1 MSFNSSDTRG
11 SLYGLVD
18 EHASGI
24 LVSWIKYARATGDYG
39 ILDEYCPLVSLQW
52 RKGKVDSNR
61 GRGKSGPNILDDIN
75 QEKLDQ
81 ADFLKALKVLDGGG
95 SRQSFRYRELVW
107 DVNQRGNMGEN
118 LLHICLLH
126 NTVEQ
131 NDLAKFLVKKFP
143 RLVNDIFISEDYY
156 GLSPLHQAIVNEDV
170 ETMYFL
176 LKNNADVHQRC
187 YGAFFCAEDQK
198 SSRTDSLEHEWVDL
212 NPNTRYTGQMY
223 WGEYPLSFAAC
234 TNQRDA
240 FRLLK
245 AFKADSNKQDTN
257 GNTAMHLAVIHDLP
271 EMFTLIFQMGANLH
285 VRNNQKLT
293 PLALAA
299 KIANKKMYDL
309 ILRLEMDVVWRYGD
323 TVCEVFSLED
333 IDTIRQDTGDLN
345 PSSVLAN
352 IVYGDKAS
360 HLDFF
365 DGLIEDILEKK
376 WEVFAKKRM
385 FLSLFGYLWF
395 LLMLS
400 ISFTTRDLVRII
412 RNYQEVETEEDSYGE
427 SDNSTNSSMWSTID
441 DDPQENY
448 TLLESILI
456 MDKFLRIRHPWQPD
470 FPLPPQCHLW
480 EHKRRKDKVR
490 LIAEIFTLLT
500 VVLRTARDWIDIQRS
515 GYKRWFRTIAAFPE
529 KVLHKVAQLSIFVM
543 IPIRFMCFLSPAV
556 LLIENIMII
565 AVVIM
570 SSLHFFFYC
579 RGLKFVGPFVLM
591 VYKII
596 AGDMLRFFVIYAVF
610 ITAFAQAFFL
620 IFQSCE
626 RAELDYLA
634 RHPDKEREF
643 ENIVSNSF
651 ETMMRMFIMSV
662 GEFGMFYKNLNDC
675 KSNLAGLGK
684 VFFTLYELIV
694 TIMLLNLLIAM
705 MTRTYEKIAEAQKE
719 WKRQWAQVI
728 LMLEQGLSAQE
739 RLLVLYSYSRP
750 LKSDKRH
757 RAFIVKEKRKISQE
771 ELRHLDIILP
781 RKKLSISR
789 NTHSPIIQL
798 NDSGF
803 EILLK

>member
-39 ILDEYCPLVSLQW
+39 ILDEYCTLVSLQW
-52 RKGKVDSNR
+52 RKGKADCDR
-61 GRGKSGPNILDDIN
+61 GTRQNGPNILDDIN
-75 QEKLDQ
+75 QDKLEQ

-95 SRQSFRYRELVW
+95 SRQSFRYRELAW
-107 DVNQRGNMGEN
+107 DVTQRGNMGEN

-131 NDLAKFLVKKFP
+131 NELAKFLVQKFP
-143 RLVNDIFISEDYY
+143 RLINDIFISEDYY

-170 ETMYFL
+170 EMMYFL
-176 LKNNADVHQRC
+176 LKNHADVHQRC

-223 WGEYPLSFAAC
+223 WGEFPLSFAAC
-234 TNQRDA
+234 TNQQDA

-271 EMFTLIFQMGANLH
+271 EMFTLINQLGANLH
-285 VRNNQKLT
+285 ARNNQKLT

-299 KIANKKMYDL
+299 KLANKRMYDL

-333 IDTIRQDTGDLN
+333 IDTIRQDNGDLN
-345 PSSVLAN
+345 PCSVLAN
-352 IVYGDKAS
+352 IVYGDKSS

-365 DGLIEDILEKK
+365 DGLMEDILEKK

-400 ISFTTRDLVRII
+400 ISFTTRDLVRICS
-412 RNYQEVETEEDSYGE
+412 QDTEAEE
-427 SDNSTNSSMWSTID
+427 ANSNQTAASNANNSSMMSPLE
-441 DDPQENY
+441 DPLENY
-448 TLLESILI
+448 TLLESMLF
-456 MDKFLRIRHPWQPD
+456 MDDVFRIRIPWQSTAD
-470 FPLPPQCHLW
+470 LPPQCHLW
-480 EHKRRKDKVR
+480 NHRRRKDKVR
-490 LIAEIFTLLT
+490 LIAEILTLFT
-500 VVLRTARDWIDIQRS
+500 VVMRTIRDGIDIQRS
-515 GYKRWFRTIAAFPE
+515 GYRRWLTTMMAFPE
-529 KVLHKVAQLSIFVM
+529 KVLHKVAQLSIFLM
-543 IPIRFMCFLSPAV
+543 IPIRFACALSPAV

-565 AVVIM
+565 AVVLM

-596 AGDMLRFFVIYAVF
+596 AGDMLRFFVIYVVF

-626 RAELDYLA
+626 RAERDYLA
-634 RHPDKEREF
+634 QHPEKDREF
-643 ENIVSNSF
+643 ENIVSDPF

-675 KSNLAGLGK
+675 KSSLAGLGK

-728 LMLEQGLSAQE
+728 LMLEQSLSTQE
-739 RLLVLYSYSRP
+739 RLLALYSYSRP
-750 LKSDKRH
+750 LKSDKRN
-757 RAFIVKEKRKISQE
+757 RAFIVKEKRPISQE
-771 ELRHLDIILP
+771 ELRHLEIPP
-781 RKKLSISR
+781 RKKLSIAR
-789 NTHSPIIQL
+789 ANSPIIKI
-798 NDSGF
+798 ND
-803 EILLK
+803 

>member
-1 MSFNSSDTRG
+1 MQCVGRRR
-11 SLYGLVD
+11 LEEEEV
-18 EHASGI
+18 ER
-24 LVSWIKYARATGDYG
+24 RAT
-39 ILDEYCPLVSLQW
+39 L
-52 RKGKVDSNR
+52 
-61 GRGKSGPNILDDIN
+61 
-75 QEKLDQ
+75 
-81 ADFLKALKVLDGGG
+81 ALKVLDGGG
-95 SRQSFRYRELVW
+95 SRQSFRYRELAW
-107 DVNQRGNMGEN
+107 DVTQRGNMGEN

-131 NDLAKFLVKKFP
+131 NELAKFLVQKFP
-143 RLVNDIFISEDYY
+143 RLINDIFISEDYY
-156 GLSPLHQAIVNEDV
+156 GLSPLHQAIVNEDM
-170 ETMYFL
+170 EMMYFL
-176 LKNNADVHQRC
+176 LKNHADVHQRC
-187 YGAFFCAEDQK
+187 YGAFFCSEDQK
-198 SSRTDSLEHEWVDL
+198 GSRTDSLEHEWVDL

-223 WGEYPLSFAAC
+223 WGEFPLSFAAC
-234 TNQRDA
+234 TNQQDA

-271 EMFTLIFQMGANLH
+271 EMFTLINQLGANLH
-285 VRNNQKLT
+285 VRNNQSLT

-299 KIANKKMYDL
+299 KLANKRMYDL

-333 IDTIRQDTGDLN
+333 IDTIRQDNGDLN
-345 PSSVLAN
+345 PCSVLAN
-352 IVYGDKAS
+352 IVYGDKSS

-385 FLSLFGYLWF
+385 FVSLFGYLWF

-400 ISFTTRDLVRII
+400 ISFISRDLD
-412 RNYQEVETEEDSYGE
+412 TEKEEAAAKSN
-427 SDNSTNSSMWSTID
+427 SLSNSTNFANASLMSALD
-441 DDPQENY
+441 ADPFENY
-448 TLLESILI
+448 TLLESILF
-456 MDKFLRIRHPWQPD
+456 MDDVFRIKVPWQSSRE
-470 FPLPPQCHLW
+470 LPTQCHLW
-480 EHKRRKDKVR
+480 DHRRRKDKIR
-490 LIAEIFTLLT
+490 LVAEILTLVT
-500 VVLRTARDWIDIQRS
+500 VVLRTL
-515 GYKRWFRTIAAFPE
+515 AFPE
-529 KVLHKVAQLSIFVM
+529 KVLHKVAQLSIFLM
-543 IPIRFMCFLSPAV
+543 IPIRFMCALSPAV

-596 AGDMLRFFVIYAVF
+596 AGDMLRFFVIYVVF

-626 RAELDYLA
+626 RAELDFLA
-634 RHPDKEREF
+634 HNPHREREF
-643 ENIVSNSF
+643 ENILFNSF

-728 LMLEQGLSAQE
+728 LMLEQSLSAQE
-739 RLLVLYSYSRP
+739 RLLALYSYSRP
-750 LKSDKRH
+750 LKSDKRN
-757 RAFIVKEKRKISQE
+757 RAFIVKEKRPSGHDNEPASAFI
-771 ELRHLDIILP
+771 ELCD
-781 RKKLSISR
+781 
-789 NTHSPIIQL
+789 
-798 NDSGF
+798 
-803 EILLK
+803 

>member
-39 ILDEYCPLVSLQW
+39 ILEEYCALLSLQW
-52 RKGKVDSNR
+52 RKGKAGGDR
-61 GRGKSGPNILDDIN
+61 GTRKSGPNILDDIN
-75 QEKLDQ
+75 QDKLEQ

-95 SRQSFRYRELVW
+95 SRQSFRYRELAW
-107 DVNQRGNMGEN
+107 DINQRGNMGEN

-131 NDLAKFLVKKFP
+131 NELAKFLVQKFP
-143 RLVNDIFISEDYY
+143 RLINDIFISEDYY

-170 ETMYFL
+170 EMMYFL

-223 WGEYPLSFAAC
+223 WGEFPLSFAAC
-234 TNQRDA
+234 TNQQDA

-271 EMFTLIFQMGANLH
+271 EMFTLINQLGANLH

-299 KIANKKMYDL
+299 KLANKRMYDL
-309 ILRLEMDVVWRYGD
+309 ILRLEMDVVWRYKD

-333 IDTIRQDTGDLN
+333 IDTIRQDDGDLN

-352 IVYGDKAS
+352 VVYGDKSS

-385 FLSLFGYLWF
+385 FFSLFGYLWF

-400 ISFTTRDLVRII
+400 IAFLTRDLVRIDAETDEANNNMSNAD
-412 RNYQEVETEEDSYGE
+412 NY
-427 SDNSTNSSMWSTID
+427 TNSSMMSPIGP
-441 DDPQENY
+441 DPFENY
-448 TLLESILI
+448 TLLESILF
-456 MDKFLRIRHPWQPD
+456 MDDVIRIRIPWKQSTN
-470 FPLPPQCHLW
+470 LPPQCHLW
-480 EHKRRKDKVR
+480 DNRRRKDKIR
-490 LIAEIFTLLT
+490 FLAEMFTLLT
-500 VVLRTARDWIDIQRS
+500 VMLRTMRDAIDIQRS
-515 GYKRWFRTIAAFPE
+515 GYRRWFMTILAFPE
-529 KVLHKVAQLSIFVM
+529 KVLHKVAQLSIFLM
-543 IPIRFMCFLSPAV
+543 IPIRFMCALSPVV
-556 LLIENIMII
+556 LLVENIMII

-579 RGLKFVGPFVLM
+579 RGVKFVGPFVLM

-596 AGDMLRFFVIYAVF
+596 AGDMLRFFVIYVVF

-626 RAELDYLA
+626 RAERDYLKQ
-634 RHPDKEREF
+634 HPEREREF
-643 ENIVSNSF
+643 ENILNTPF

-675 KSNLAGLGK
+675 KSRLAGLGK

-728 LMLEQGLSAQE
+728 LMLEQSLSAQE
-739 RLLVLYSYSRP
+739 RLLALYSYSRP

-757 RAFIVKEKRKISQE
+757 RAFIVKEKRPMSQE
-771 ELRHLDIILP
+771 EMVQLEIAP
-781 RKKLSISR
+781 RKKLSIAR
-789 NTHSPIIQL
+789 ANSPLIRI
-798 NDSGF
+798 ND
-803 EILLK
+803 